1 MVSAIGRSTDA
12 STATARADI
21 SGPMPASFRYNN
33 PGAQYPSVEAASF
46 GQTGYGIIGGGHKI
60 ARFPS
65 PVNGAAANFDLL
77 YRKYTG
83 MTIGAAGTK
92 WTGAHGFGIPGHDP
106 DSTLTKQLLDDPATA
121 VALLKAIAGRESGR
135 GNNLTE
141 EQWRQAHSMFKA
153 GSADA
158 YLNGLPAASEIHI
171 PAGAKTGAGLL
182 RRAREHIGEEYRN
195 VQVPKDDAA
204 WKGPWDCAEFVS
216 WLVYQELGGLY
227 GCDDN
232 HVSPSK
238 ADAYTGAWKRD
249 VEQLGIRVT
258 VEEAAATVG
267 GIVLRY
273 PPAPGKMGHIALCDG
288 KGGTVE
294 AKGQR
299 YGVIADTVHGRVW
312 HTGILIPGISYDT
325 PSALKVAPPQLVYEP
340 NAPNMDKE
348 VIVRIQ
354 RALATKGFNPGEV
367 NGVYGPRTQAAVAAF
382 QEAEGLVVDGSVGP
396 ETAEALDISLSP
408 EKGQASGQVVSDTQA
423 NGIRATVARNP
434 LLLLVLALTLLSK
447 EKPMAIDS
455 AKPSQAT
462 DLVTLLLPLLL
473 QSALTGKQLDSSE
486 LLNVLVTGKPATP
499 GPDAV
504 AQPQVS
510 PQPPPDIATLLIPF
524 LYERITG
531 KPLSGADD
539 TRTTDQPQSPQQPAV
554 SRPSVQLS
562 VAGLGITTILQALG
576 ILGTPFGMGAQPTQ
590 TGTLA
595 TLVPILTGVFG
606 ATNGFG
612 AILGA
617 ARALFG
623 GIANASGKAKA

>member
-1 MVSAIGRSTDA
+1 MVTAIGRSTDA
-12 STATARADI
+12 STANLRDDV
-21 SGPMPASFRYNN
+21 SGPAPASFRYFN

-46 GQTGYGIIGGGHKI
+46 GQIGYGIIGGGHKI
-60 ARFPS
+60 ARFPC

-92 WTGAHGFGIPGHDP
+92 WTGANGFGIPGYDP
-106 DSTLTKQLLDDPATA
+106 NTILTKQLLDDPVTA
-121 VALLKAIAGRESGR
+121 IALLKAIAGRESGR

-141 EQWRQAHSMFKA
+141 EQWRQAHRMFKA

-158 YLNGLPAASEIHI
+158 YLNGFLAESEIHI

-182 RRAREHIGEEYRN
+182 SRAREHIGEEYRN
-195 VQVPKDDAA
+195 VQVPKDDAT

-249 VEQLGIRVT
+249 VETLGIRVT
-258 VEEAAATVG
+258 VEQAASTAG
-267 GIVLRY
+267 GILLRY
-273 PPAPGKMGHIALCDG
+273 PPAPGKMGHIVLCDG

-294 AKGQR
+294 AKGRR

-312 HTGILIPGISYDT
+312 HTGVLIPGISYE
-325 PSALKVAPPQLVYEP
+325 SATAAKVAPPELVYEP
-340 NAPNMDKE
+340 NAPNMDRE
-348 VIVRIQ
+348 VVARIQ
-354 RALATKGFNPGEV
+354 RALTIRGFNPGEI
-367 NGVYGPRTQAAVAAF
+367 NGVYGARTQAAVADF
-382 QEAEGLVVDGSVGP
+382 QETEGLVVDGAVGP
-396 ETAEALDISLSP
+396 ESAEALGISLSP
-408 EKGQASGQVVSDTQA
+408 ERGQVTDRIVSETHP
-423 NGIRATVARNP
+423 NGTGEAAARNP
-434 LLLLVLALTLLSK
+434 LLMHVLALMLLSK
-447 EKPMAIDS
+447 EKQMATDS
-455 AKPSQAT
+455 AKPGQAT
-462 DLVTLLLPLLL
+462 DMVSLLLPVLLESALTGKQINSTELLNMVVTGRPATPMPDAVPEPQTSTQQPVDIATLLLPLL
-473 QSALTGKQLDSSE
+473 
-486 LLNVLVTGKPATP
+486 
-499 GPDAV
+499 
-504 AQPQVS
+504 
-510 PQPPPDIATLLIPF
+510 
-524 LYERITG
+524 YERITR
-531 KPLSGADD
+531 KPLSGTDNAQK
-539 TRTTDQPQSPQQPAV
+539 TDQPQSPQQPAV

-576 ILGTPFGMGAQPTQ
+576 IVGTPFGMGAQPTQ

-617 ARALFG
+617 ARALFT
-623 GIANASGKAKA
+623 GIANASAKPKP